1 MDLKPFFFRKA
12 KDRDAKET
20 YAQVMTAFVLVCSVI
35 FTGIMLYMDLVQYFV
50 GATYRVGLPIVPIL
64 LMANLFLG
72 IFYNLSIWYKLTG
85 QTKFGAYIALFGA
98 AITLSLNWLLIP
110 RFDYM
115 GAAWTTFAC
124 YFSMMVVSY
133 LLGQKYYHVDYD
145 LKRIL
150 FYLFFAVAVYGL
162 SVGVNRL
169 FGIGS
174 VGVRLAVNSVIL
186 IGYLGVLAWM
196 NKEEIRKF
204 RM

>member
-1 MDLKPFFFRKA
+1 
-12 KDRDAKET
+12 
-20 YAQVMTAFVLVCSVI
+20 MTAFVLVCSII
-35 FTGIMLYMDLVQYFV
+35 FVGIMLYMDLVQYFV

-64 LMANLFLG
+64 LLANLFLG

-98 AITLSLNWLLIP
+98 AITLVLNWILIP

-124 YFSMMVVSY
+124 YLSMMVVSY

-162 SVGVNRL
+162 SVGVNKL
-169 FGIGS
+169 FGIES
-174 VGVRLAVNSVIL
+174 MGVRLAVNTVIL

-196 NKEEIRKF
+196 NKEIVRGIL
-204 RM
+204 RRG